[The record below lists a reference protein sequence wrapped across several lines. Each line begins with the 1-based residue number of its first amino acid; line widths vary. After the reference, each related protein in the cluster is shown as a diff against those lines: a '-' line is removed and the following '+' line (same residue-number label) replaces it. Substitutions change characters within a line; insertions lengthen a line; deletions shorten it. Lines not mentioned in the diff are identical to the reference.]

1 MNHHNNYY
9 ITTHRP
15 LPWKLPFSH
24 RLIGVEGFEPA
35 ENEGIPAGKVISRL
49 LDSET
54 AFGAMRAYM
63 AVNSELDKINE
74 KSQVFIGTYRLFLGK
89 ESQENWL
96 SPILQENRIVSP
108 NDISENWQNIVA
120 TEMPAGVD
128 IMIPSP
134 RLLPDTVMGQYARV
148 HILEDLM
155 FAVGCAIRSGLLEP
169 LSVPTL
175 LSTNTLIPYGNFAA
189 SKKIRYEFNQRLWAC
204 ALDFYKNYYI
214 PRSGYQRRVI
224 DFVFERISSMA
235 IIQMVAKNNLNCI
248 SCRNILV
255 STTGKYRQSD

>member
-1 MNHHNNYY
+1 
-9 ITTHRP
+9 
-15 LPWKLPFSH
+15 
-24 RLIGVEGFEPA
+24 
-35 ENEGIPAGKVISRL
+35 
-49 LDSET
+49 
-54 AFGAMRAYM
+54 
-63 AVNSELDKINE
+63 
-74 KSQVFIGTYRLFLGK
+74 
-89 ESQENWL
+89 
-96 SPILQENRIVSP
+96 
-108 NDISENWQNIVA
+108 
-120 TEMPAGVD
+120 
-128 IMIPSP
+128 
-134 RLLPDTVMGQYARV
+134 
-148 HILEDLM
+148 
-155 FAVGCAIRSGLLEP
+155 

-255 STTGKYRQSD
+255 STTGEYRQSN